1 MPRMRRPAPRRRAGA
16 VVAVLAIVLL
26 AAACGSAS
34 SSSTTT
40 TPTTTST
47 TDSSTT
53 TTTSPVV
60 VPAGW
65 KSYTYGRATVS
76 VPADWT
82 VATSTGCPPGPAQGL
97 LVLGAPDHLANC
109 PVGVDSVVV
118 GSISAGQIKA
128 AATCPAIMLDGQRA
142 TVLPCH
148 AGDGTN
154 IVQYL
159 VPGLGIVAVGNGSPG
174 ENVSG
179 TGTNTVVGQ
188 VLHTLR

>member
-1 MPRMRRPAPRRRAGA
+1 
-16 VVAVLAIVLL
+16 
-26 AAACGSAS
+26 
-34 SSSTTT
+34 
-40 TPTTTST
+40 
-47 TDSSTT
+47 
-53 TTTSPVV
+53 
-60 VPAGW
+60 
-65 KSYTYGRATVS
+65 
-76 VPADWT
+76 
-82 VATSTGCPPGPAQGL
+82 
-97 LVLGAPDHLANC
+97 VLGAPDHLANC

-128 AATCPAIMLDGQRA
+128 AATCPAIVLHGQRA